1 MTVRGSSAGVSGR
14 LVLDSAVVPGTI
26 TIEDGVIAAIEEQP
40 DRARGDDSDVPFIA
54 PGFVDVHVHG
64 WGGHDAMGD
73 VDALDGMARA
83 LLRRGITSFLPGGV
97 TSPLAE
103 LVRFAE
109 RVRGWLPD
117 APADGAEPL
126 GFMLEGPFLA
136 PARKG
141 AHDPTHLRVPADVPL
156 AELEPLLDGLRL
168 ITIAPELPG
177 ALELITA
184 LRARGIAIS
193 MGHSAATL
201 AEARAGYAAGGT
213 TTTHL
218 FNAMT
223 GVDHRAPGLA
233 VAALTDDTAYA
244 ELIADGNHVD
254 VALWPIITRTMPL
267 DRLLLVSDAIP
278 LAGMGDGRARIGGLE
293 IEVFGGRV
301 TVVGTTTLAGSV
313 IALDTAVRN
322 LVRSGVALPAAVAAA
337 SRNPAAMLGLK
348 DRGRIAVGQ
357 RADLVELDE
366 QLHVSRVMR
375 SGSWFDVRRI
385 PPRAA

>member
-1 MTVRGSSAGVSGR
+1 VTARGSAASVIGR
-14 LVLDSAVVPGTI
+14 LILDSEVVAGTV

-40 DRARGDDSDVPFIA
+40 DRAGRDAKLPLIA

-83 LLRRGITSFLPGGV
+83 LLRRGVTSFLPGGV
-97 TSPLAE
+97 TSPLGE
-103 LVRFAE
+103 LVSFAE
-109 RVRGWLPD
+109 RVRRWLPD
-117 APADGAEPL
+117 APVDGAEPL

-141 AHDPTHLRVPADVPL
+141 AHDPTHLRVPADVPSTD
-156 AELEPLLDGLRL
+156 LEPLIDGLRL

-177 ALELITA
+177 ALELIGA
-184 LRARGIAIS
+184 LRARGVRTS

-223 GVDHRAPGLA
+223 GVDHRSPGLA
-233 VAALTDDTAYA
+233 VAALTDDAVFV
-244 ELIADGNHVD
+244 ELIADGHHVD
-254 VALWPIITRTMPL
+254 VALWPIITRTKPL

-293 IEVFGGRV
+293 IEVVGGRV

-313 IALDTAVRN
+313 IALDSAVRN
-322 LVRSGVALPAAVAAA
+322 LVRSGAALPAAIAAA
-337 SRNPAAMLGLK
+337 TRNPAAMLAVT

-357 RADLVELDE
+357 RADLVELDDY
-366 QLHVSRVMR
+366 LVVSRVMR

-385 PPRAA
+385 PQRA